1 MMQQQRGP
9 IRINFVN
16 KRPQG
21 QIYTTIR
28 RGDGCKVGLRFRLLL
43 VSGIAS
49 ERRTSRGFLW
59 MLMLAAACCL
69 LLHET
74 GAPLAESSPP
84 HLRSKACA
92 CLGLGMILVGR
103 IEWSEQGGC
112 TSNPIG
118 EGYSNF
124 FCPSLRASHNQTFTS
139 LWALCS
145 RLSGK
150 DSSEPAGSID
160 AKSGDALITTFSSY
174 SARHVRAHL
183 DLEPHG
189 NIPSFKGQLG
199 CQPASRDITLSG
211 RSAPFTRRV

>member
-28 RGDGCKVGLRFRLLL
+28 RGTVAKLRLRFRLLL

-49 ERRTSRGFLW
+49 ERRTSRGFF
-59 MLMLAAACCL
+59 MDADACCCL

-145 RLSGK
+145 RPSGK

-160 AKSGDALITTFSSY
+160 AKVVM
-174 SARHVRAHL
+174 H
-183 DLEPHG
+183 
-189 NIPSFKGQLG
+189 
-199 CQPASRDITLSG
+199 
-211 RSAPFTRRV
+211 

>member
-1 MMQQQRGP
+1 
-9 IRINFVN
+9 
-16 KRPQG
+16 
-21 QIYTTIR
+21 
-28 RGDGCKVGLRFRLLL
+28 
-43 VSGIAS
+43 
-49 ERRTSRGFLW
+49 
-59 MLMLAAACCL
+59 MLASACFCL

-139 LWALCS
+139 LQQALWK
-145 RLSGK
+145 RQFRTSG
-150 DSSEPAGSID
+150 EYY
-160 AKSGDALITTFSSY
+160 AKVVM
-174 SARHVRAHL
+174 H
-183 DLEPHG
+183 
-189 NIPSFKGQLG
+189 
-199 CQPASRDITLSG
+199 
-211 RSAPFTRRV
+211 